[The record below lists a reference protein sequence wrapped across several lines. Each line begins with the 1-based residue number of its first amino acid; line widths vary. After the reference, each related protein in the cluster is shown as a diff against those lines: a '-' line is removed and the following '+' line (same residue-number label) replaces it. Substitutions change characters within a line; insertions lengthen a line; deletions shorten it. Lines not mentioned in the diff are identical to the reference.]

1 MSDWPTTTLGELI
14 HVKHGYA
21 FKGEHF
27 AETGDKLV
35 LKPGNFPVGGGIK
48 LRPGKDDYY
57 AGIYPPEFE
66 LEPGDMLV
74 VMTDLTQ
81 AAPILGSPAFVPSE
95 PVMLHNQR
103 LGLVQIKPGAQV
115 DERFL
120 YYSMLS
126 ESARAQVRATATGA
140 TVRHTAP
147 ERLYRVRIGFPDLR
161 VQQSVGEFL
170 GALDGLI
177 DNNRRRVRVLEEMAR
192 AIYREWFVNF
202 RYPGYESVQLV
213 DSAVGL
219 IPEGWNVRAASEAVE
234 INPSIKLNR
243 TVEHPFIAMGDVSET
258 SMVCLPSETRSGGS
272 GARFANGDTLLARI
286 NPSLQNGKTGF
297 VQCLEDGEVGL
308 GSTEFIVMRGRQIGR
323 AFTYCLARQEAFRH
337 NAIASMVG
345 ASGRQ
350 RVRNE
355 CFDTYFLAVPPQYVA
370 QSFEAAA
377 APMFA
382 QVDLLHRQATN
393 LGAVRDLLLPRLV
406 TGQIDVTSLNFDRV
420 LEDAVA

>member
-21 FKGEHF
+21 FTGQHF

-57 AGIYPPEFE
+57 TGNYPPEFE
-66 LEPGDMLV
+66 LEPGDLLV

-81 AAPILGSPAFVPSE
+81 AAPILGAPAFVPSE

-115 DERFL
+115 DQRFL

-170 GALDGLI
+170 GTLDGLI
-177 DNNRRRVRVLEEMAR
+177 ENNQRRMQVLEEMAR
-192 AIYREWFVNF
+192 MIYREWFVKF
-202 RYPGYESVQLV
+202 RYPGHDSVPLV
-213 DSAVGL
+213 DSALGP
-219 IPEGWNVRAASEAVE
+219 IPEGWDVKALGEVIELKYGKALTSGQRKGGDVAVVGSSGIVGWHDTQLIDGPSIVVGRKGNVGSVVWLDGKSWPIDTTYYVGTRLPLRFVAEQLRGIEFVNSHAAVPGLSREAAYSKSFLVPTDEVLDRFQAIADALGTQCAVIEAESEKVRA
-234 INPSIKLNR
+234 
-243 TVEHPFIAMGDVSET
+243 M
-258 SMVCLPSETRSGGS
+258 
-272 GARFANGDTLLARI
+272 
-286 NPSLQNGKTGF
+286 
-297 VQCLEDGEVGL
+297 
-308 GSTEFIVMRGRQIGR
+308 
-323 AFTYCLARQEAFRH
+323 
-337 NAIASMVG
+337 
-345 ASGRQ
+345 
-350 RVRNE
+350 
-355 CFDTYFLAVPPQYVA
+355 
-370 QSFEAAA
+370 
-377 APMFA
+377 
-382 QVDLLHRQATN
+382 
-393 LGAVRDLLLPRLV
+393 RDLLLPRLV
-406 TGQIDVTSLNFDRV
+406 TGQIDVATLDLDRV
-420 LEDAVA
+420 LEEAIA